1 LSFFC
6 QSIPDKFAKNFD
18 GTESLVLKAQ
28 SGEKWNFSV
37 DKRAKMLFLKPR
49 WEDFV
54 KAHGLQ
60 ENDILI
66 FTCHGDSAF
75 DVLIFEASGCEKVS
89 SLFGNRNGH
98 NMFKHF
104 DDMADQGQQAEHYA
118 MSDSEDTTSSSRL
131 VGSPHNDYFKEIW
144 W

>member
-1 LSFFC
+1 
-6 QSIPDKFAKNFD
+6 
-18 GTESLVLKAQ
+18 
-28 SGEKWNFSV
+28 
-37 DKRAKMLFLKPR
+37 MLFLKSG

-66 FTCHGDSAF
+66 FTCSGNSAF

-89 SLFGNRNGH
+89 SLFANRNAH

-104 DDMADQGQQAEHYA
+104 DNIVDQGKQAEHYLRVILKILLRRNRLGPLTMTILQRDLVA
-118 MSDSEDTTSSSRL
+118 GIQVSRFATSL
-131 VGSPHNDYFKEIW
+131 YLK
-144 W
+144 